1 MIDSPDDNR
10 AWVTTGATP
19 FLTVATA
26 EAIASRVLKVSD
38 SGQAVY
44 QAEKQACRA
53 FPDPKGD
60 GTQAG
65 VKRNFQILPPLDFLA
80 HSWRVSNHH

>member
-1 MIDSPDDNR
+1 
-10 AWVTTGATP
+10 
-19 FLTVATA
+19 
-26 EAIASRVLKVSD
+26 VSD
-38 SGQAVY
+38 TGQVVY

-60 GTQAG
+60 GTLAG

-80 HSWRVSNHH
+80 PRLLKTGHAAHSAEGFASY